1 MACCSDELA
10 EDLGN
15 LFGDQLEMKDQTQL
29 FEEMKRLAVVSQK
42 SAIFHS
48 ISYNVP
54 QDEIIAGY
62 RDLLEELLYM
72 GRVEMHQNSKMFVRN
87 KNLSVVARQ
96 DVDVG

>member
-1 MACCSDELA
+1 MLACCSEELA

-48 ISYNVP
+48 ISF
-54 QDEIIAGY
+54 
-62 RDLLEELLYM
+62 
-72 GRVEMHQNSKMFVRN
+72 K
-87 KNLSVVARQ
+87 
-96 DVDVG
+96 